1 MIKTEQVIY
10 HMLCTWKAQDN
21 HLNQLKYYEQLH
33 NKEKSHRSNQESI
46 AQWQFR
52 FRTVRGRKK

>member
-46 AQWQFR
+46 AQ
-52 FRTVRGRKK
+52 